1 MIDVERS
8 FLELCIISCVRVKVL
23 MQLSF
28 VLGSGCSCFGKRSAC
43 VFRVQDESQFEL
55 ELFFMCSRSEVSAA
69 LQINIVVFWTLL
81 GLIGTSDS
89 LEERTQA
96 LRD

>member
-1 MIDVERS
+1 
-8 FLELCIISCVRVKVL
+8 

-28 VLGSGCSCFGKRSAC
+28 VFGSVCRCFGKRSAC
-43 VFRVQDESQFEL
+43 FFRVQDESQFEL

-69 LQINIVVFWTLL
+69 LQINTVVFWTLF

-89 LEERTQA
+89 
-96 LRD
+96 